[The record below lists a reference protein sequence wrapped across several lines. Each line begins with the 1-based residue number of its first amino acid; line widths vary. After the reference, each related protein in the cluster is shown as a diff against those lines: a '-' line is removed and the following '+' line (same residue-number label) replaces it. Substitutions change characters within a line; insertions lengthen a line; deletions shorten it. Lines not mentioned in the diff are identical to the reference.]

1 MLRGITVIILW
12 IAMLASAPQT
22 NLHIACIQ
30 SEVQEILLPALITAA
45 PPAFIVKTT
54 IEHAEFISA
63 ELSKTD
69 IEKHLHITAILDR
82 FLSEYARALTRA
94 FIYTQTTSSF
104 L

>member
-1 MLRGITVIILW
+1 MF
-12 IAMLASAPQT
+12 ASVPQM
-22 NLHIACIQ
+22 NFHFACIP
-30 SEVQEILLPALITAA
+30 SEVQEILPPTLDTAT

-54 IEHAEFISA
+54 IEHAEFIAA